1 MKNVRLEQR
10 LLAHYL
16 DATTLSVPDR
26 RRSRGHGIPVSA
38 ALLAV
43 AALVAA
49 LAWMRW

>member
-26 RRSRGHGIPVSA
+26 RRSRPPSIPVSA
-38 ALLAV
+38 ALLGL
-43 AALVAA
+43 AALIAA
-49 LAWMRW
+49 LAWMPW